1 MNKHEKA
8 KMHRFINDNEF
19 RTMYVG
25 GGAEYEMTVV
35 DSQRLRRLISR
46 MDDQSEQQVTEEQ
59 AWNKIAESYPESP
72 VSLRNLF
79 DDILSSMHS
88 GYKVTINDLSF
99 LTAKEPDLN
108 LRKNLFERAE
118 EMAQEKY
125 RQTIDFAAKNIGVA
139 FANVVRKEKLSE
151 PQYKD
156 TISKENYLEEMIS
169 YMEMLYEMDCKDWS
183 KDYGKNKIKD

>member
-59 AWNKIAESYPESP
+59 DS
-72 VSLRNLF
+72 
-79 DDILSSMHS
+79 
-88 GYKVTINDLSF
+88 
-99 LTAKEPDLN
+99 
-108 LRKNLFERAE
+108 
-118 EMAQEKY
+118 
-125 RQTIDFAAKNIGVA
+125 
-139 FANVVRKEKLSE
+139 
-151 PQYKD
+151 
-156 TISKENYLEEMIS
+156 
-169 YMEMLYEMDCKDWS
+169 
-183 KDYGKNKIKD
+183 